1 VQPETRY
8 AWLGRDRIAY
18 QVLGQGPP
26 DLVEIPGSFT
36 HVDLVWEDPAA
47 ALFLRR
53 LASFS
58 RLIQFDRLGMGAS
71 DPLSL
76 ERLPPWESYAEQLA
90 AVLDEVGSDSAVIQ
104 AGGDAGSMAMYFAAT
119 RPERTRALILVHT
132 TARYLVASDYPIG
145 IPPEAFEAAL
155 DQFDRLWGTE
165 AAVAVL
171 VPSRADDERFRR
183 WFAKLM
189 RGTASPRAA
198 QAFLRAALEID
209 ARPFLPLIQA
219 PTLLLHRTGIPNV
232 PLEHGRFLA
241 EHIAG
246 AKLSSWPAPTSRC
259 PGRGRTSPWTTLR
272 SSWLA
277 CADRRR
283 RPGCC
288 RRCCSLTSSRPPSRP
303 AGSGIG
309 AGGSCWR
316 CTTRRPGGWWR
327 SSVAGWWPRPA
338 MASWPPLMAPAERS
352 AARPR
357 SEASWVGSA
366 YGSGRGC
373 TLARSSY
380 ETATSAGSPCTL
392 PPGSWPR
399 PDRVRS

>member
-71 DPLSL
+71 DPVSL

-145 IPPEAFEAAL
+145 IPPRPLRRPWTSSTGSGAP
-155 DQFDRLWGTE
+155 R
-165 AAVAVL
+165 
-171 VPSRADDERFRR
+171 RR
-183 WFAKLM
+183 W
-189 RGTASPRAA
+189 PC
-198 QAFLRAALEID
+198 
-209 ARPFLPLIQA
+209 
-219 PTLLLHRTGIPNV
+219 
-232 PLEHGRFLA
+232 
-241 EHIAG
+241 
-246 AKLSSWPAPTSRC
+246 WC
-259 PGRGRTSPWTTLR
+259 
-272 SSWLA
+272 
-277 CADRRR
+277 
-283 RPGCC
+283 
-288 RRCCSLTSSRPPSRP
+288 P
-303 AGSGIG
+303 AGP
-309 AGGSCWR
+309 
-316 CTTRRPGGWWR
+316 TT
-327 SSVAGWWPRPA
+327 SA
-338 MASWPPLMAPAERS
+338 S
-352 AARPR
+352 AA
-357 SEASWVGSA
+357 G
-366 YGSGRGC
+366 
-373 TLARSSY
+373 
-380 ETATSAGSPCTL
+380 L
-392 PPGSWPR
+392 PS
-399 PDRVRS
+399 